1 MRYLRQTSICL
12 GLLILV
18 GCGGGGGSTKP
29 DPQPTI
35 ACSQRLGTGIFVTS
49 TVNNPSVTDST
60 CPAGSTLTTSGISY
74 TSTTTSYSCPDPNS
88 NSNPIATTTTSS
100 PIVTQTKV
108 CTVTPVL
115 TCAQKDGQGSFV
127 DSSTTDTVT
136 DGTCPTGQYA
146 VQSGLASITTTTTYT
161 CLDPNSTADPVAS
174 VLIGSPVPQRPKVCN
189 LITPVN
195 YSTYFR
201 NKTGVTEANA
211 AGFTGA
217 GVKLVVY
224 DNGFNINNASLKD
237 RYSITFGDLTDD
249 DPDNTSHGTSVAAI
263 AAGGAWG
270 DYPGG
275 VAPASTLALADW
287 NANIFSI
294 ITWGA
299 KVFNFSFGYGYNED
313 DPSKSAPDANGA
325 SSSDVTRYVAPW
337 LDEMRAI
344 RDSGAFLVIS
354 AGNDGDQADYDSAGI
369 LAAAPAFYTDLNNI
383 VAVVAM
389 SPLNGTKAG
398 YSNPCGAIAMDF
410 CLAAPGTVNLLLPT
424 VTQTDPLTA
433 DSYKWFAGTS
443 AAAPVVS
450 GIAALVY
457 QAFPGFN
464 GNQVRQTLLTTATD
478 LGALGVDPI
487 YGWGYVNAEKA
498 VRGPALLPTSFSA
511 AVPDSVNWTFSNDIS
526 GDGDLIKIGGGGLSL
541 TGNNTY
547 TGPTRIDSGSLNLYG
562 SLGSDVFLR
571 GGAFNAYGG
580 IINGDVYADAGTL
593 GLAAG
598 STLQINGMLDL
609 NGTGL
614 RLLAPSG
621 YTSQWQGTVLTATSI
636 SGTSESQ
643 IDSPWF
649 SSSASIRD
657 THIDASIQRRAVT
670 DVLQSYSATQLNSAA
685 NLEAAFVQLDRGAGS
700 EALRQSAA
708 ALQSTDA
715 GRAAAAILAL
725 SGQSQTTMKDVVLE
739 TSDALQP
746 LLNERLRDIER
757 VDGERGGA
765 WFMFASPDARKRES
779 GFLDT
784 DINSTLWAAGT
795 DWRWQDVSIGAAAF
809 TADDRIQ
816 YDGVRDQIRGDRTGI
831 ALYARQQSEVW
842 YWQGYALYSEFD
854 SRITRTLDTGL
865 NDSLADSRS
874 EGDSRGLSIE
884 AGRKFGPHF
893 GLALLASADWADL
906 DAYAE
911 TGSTGLE
918 LGFPDASL
926 NRVLFGPDL
935 RYGREL
941 PNGFAWDVQ
950 AGYRFVLNDVDT
962 GMRAYYVG
970 LPDTGFTVEGMPYPE
985 GFLSWGLGL
994 GYRRAE
1000 SHWYLRGNGQDS
1012 GNADRFTLS
1021 AGVRIAF

>member
-1 MRYLRQTSICL
+1 MRHFDLTPML
-12 GLLILV
+12 PVLLLV

-29 DPQPTI
+29 DPQPSTT
-35 ACSQRLGTGIFVTS
+35 CSQRIGTGNFVTT

-60 CPAGSTLTTSGISY
+60 CPTNATLTTSGISY
-74 TSTTTSYSCPDPNS
+74 TTTTTTYSCPDPNS
-88 NSNPIATTTTSS
+88 NTNPVAATSTSD

-108 CTVTPVL
+108 CTPML
-115 TCAQKDGQGSFV
+115 TCAQKDGQGSFI
-127 DSSTTDTVT
+127 DSTVTDTVT
-136 DGTCPTGQYA
+136 DSTCPTGQYS
-146 VQSGLASITTTTTYT
+146 VQSGLSNITTTTTYS
-161 CLDPNSTADPVAS
+161 CADPNSTADPVVA
-174 VLIGSPVPQRPKVCN
+174 IITGSPVLQRPKVCN
-189 LITPVN
+189 LSAPIN

-201 NKTGVTEANA
+201 DKTGVTEANA
-211 AGFTGA
+211 AGFNGA
-217 GVKLVVY
+217 GIKIAIY
-224 DNGFNINNASLKD
+224 DNGFEVNNAALAGRVSA
-237 RYSITFGDLTDD
+237 TFGNLTDD
-249 DPDNTSHGTSVAAI
+249 SEDKTSHGTSVAAI
-263 AAGGAWG
+263 AAGRAWG

-287 NANIFSI
+287 NANIYSI

-299 KVFNFSFGYGYNED
+299 KVFNFSFGYGYDET

-325 SSSDVTRYVAPW
+325 SPSDVTRYVAPW
-337 LDEMRAI
+337 VDEMRAI
-344 RDSGAFLVIS
+344 RDAGAFLVIS
-354 AGNDGDQADYDSAGI
+354 AGNDGEQADYDSAGI
-369 LAAAPAFYTDLNNI
+369 LAAAPAFYKDLNNI

-389 SPLNGTKAG
+389 SPLNGTKAV

-464 GNQVRQTLLTTATD
+464 GNQVRQALLTTATD
-478 LGALGVDPI
+478 LGVLGVDPI

-526 GDGDLIKIGGGGLSL
+526 GDGDLIKIGGGGLTL

-547 TGPTRIDSGSLNLYG
+547 SGPTRIDSGTLNLSG
-562 SLGSDVFLR
+562 SLGSDVFMN

-580 IINGDVYADAGTL
+580 TVNGNVHADAGTL

-609 NGTGL
+609 NGAGL
-614 RLLAPSG
+614 TLLAPSG
-621 YTSQWQGTVLTATSI
+621 YISQWQGTVLTAASI
-636 SGTSESQ
+636 TGSTQSRM
-643 IDSPWF
+643 DSPWF
-649 SSSASIRD
+649 SSTASVQDAR
-657 THIDASIQRRAVT
+657 IDASIQRRAVT
-670 DVLQSYSATQLNSAA
+670 DVLESYSATQLNSAT
-685 NLEAAFVQLDRGAGS
+685 NLEAAFAQLDRGAGTD
-700 EALRQSAA
+700 ALRQSAA
-708 ALQSTDA
+708 ALQSTDT

-739 TSDALQP
+739 TGDALQP

-765 WFMFASPDARKRES
+765 WFMFASPDSRKREA

-784 DINSTLWAAGT
+784 DINSTLWAAGA
-795 DWRWQDVSIGAAAF
+795 DWRWQDVSIGAALF
-809 TADDRIQ
+809 TADDRVQ
-816 YDGVRDQIRGDRTGI
+816 YGGVSDQVRGDRTGI
-831 ALYARQQSEVW
+831 ALYARQQGETW
-842 YWQGYALYSEFD
+842 YWQGYALYSQFD
-854 SRITRTLDTGL
+854 SRTTRTLDTGL
-865 NDSLADSRS
+865 NDTLAESRS

-884 AGRKFGPHF
+884 TGRKFGEHF
-893 GLALLASADWADL
+893 GLALLASADWAEL

-918 LGFPDASL
+918 LGFPAASL
-926 NRVLFGPDL
+926 SRVLLGPDL
-935 RYGREL
+935 RYGRAL
-941 PNGFAWDVQ
+941 KNGFAWDVQ
-950 AGYRFVLNDVDT
+950 AGYRFVLNDVGT
-962 GMRAYYVG
+962 GMRAYYTG
-970 LPDTGFTVEGMPYPE
+970 LPGTGFTVDGMPYPD

-994 GYRRAE
+994 GYRRGE

-1012 GNADRFTLS
+1012 GNADRFTVS
-1021 AGVRIAF
+1021 AGVRIGF